1 MQREGWVASA
11 KQGHIACEFMLQ
23 KGQDQFLA
31 PPWSSYDLL
40 QLFASAKIPSQT
52 VKKKKKKSNGQNISV
67 ALSAIFLLFLS

>member
-31 PPWSSYDLL
+31 PPWYSYGLL

-52 VKKKKKKSNGQNISV
+52 VKKKRKKAMDKTY
-67 ALSAIFLLFLS
+67 L